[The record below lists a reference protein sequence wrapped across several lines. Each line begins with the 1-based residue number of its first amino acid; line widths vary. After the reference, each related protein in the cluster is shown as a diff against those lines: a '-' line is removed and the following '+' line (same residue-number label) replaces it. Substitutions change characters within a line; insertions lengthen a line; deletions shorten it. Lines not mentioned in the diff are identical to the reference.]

1 MGRGQG
7 RGWSGWKGERIHPIH
22 QGVSLSASISGE
34 LLASSVIIYCN
45 YVTFLPYL
53 VLRCSVA
60 DSRET
65 RPQGISSYDITAEN
79 TYVPSQKEDVI
90 PAQLVLI
97 SLSKC
102 AILIADL
109 YPLKTQHTTRCA
121 RAPSQLQKQSSSLR
135 LQQTTSSIPHP
146 INDSLKSILTYSTKP
161 HHEGLSYRCHRLHWV
176 SLDFHF
182 TLRRTRPQRVSSF

>member
-1 MGRGQG
+1 MWAGGRDVGG
-7 RGWSGWKGERIHPIH
+7 AGGKENGFIRSIKASP
-22 QGVSLSASISGE
+22 SASISGE
-34 LLASSVIIYCN
+34 LASSVIIYCD
-45 YVTFLPYL
+45 YVNFLPYL
-53 VLRCSVA
+53 VLRSPTLERLA
-60 DSRET
+60 RRASPHTISRLKI
-65 RPQGISSYDITAEN
+65 R
-79 TYVPSQKEDVI
+79 TYLPKRRMSFL
-90 PAQLVLI
+90 PNWFC
-97 SLSKC
+97 LSKC
-102 AILIADL
+102 VIFITDL

>member
-34 LLASSVIIYCN
+34 L
-45 YVTFLPYL
+45 L